1 MRTSARIPGAVA
13 AAAATALLVGGCGS
27 DDDGNS
33 GSPGGS
39 GVEVPDPGDKRP
51 DLDDE
56 PGGDGPPAGEDSGG
70 SGGSGDSVDPA
81 ALTGSWTTHPMVEGD
96 SVVLDVTEDKR
107 VSMIM
112 PARCKG
118 TLSGKT
124 LDLSCTEG
132 KKGYTHGVLKS
143 ASGKNMTVSWG
154 NGRTVKM
161 QRMKSNLPDAPE
173 PPSDFP
179 SAEDPF

>member
-1 MRTSARIPGAVA
+1 MRTSARISGAVA
-13 AAAATALLVGGCGS
+13 AAAAIGLLVGGCGS
-27 DDDGNS
+27 GDGDS
-33 GSPGGS
+33 GEGGKGGASDTAENKPPLGEEGGDEGS
-39 GVEVPDPGDKRP
+39 GDAEGN
-51 DLDDE
+51 
-56 PGGDGPPAGEDSGG
+56 GAGG
-70 SGGSGDSVDPA
+70 SGGSVDPA

-96 SVVLDVTEDKR
+96 SVVFDVTEDKR

-118 TLSGKT
+118 TLSGRT

-132 KKGYTHGVLKS
+132 KKGYTHGVVKS
-143 ASGKNMTVSWG
+143 ASGKNMTVSWS